1 MLVTVP
7 SKLIRLQGSIKGK
20 PEVLL
25 IDSGASHNFISLR
38 VCRKLAL
45 DVVKS
50 PSINVKLADSSVI
63 QTCGQVQVEVLFGEQ
78 VKVQLTFEVL
88 DCEIDG
94 VLGMP
99 FLSQN
104 NPHIDWSN
112 GTVWLNGQ
120 LLPLAI

>member
-25 IDSGASHNFISLR
+25 IDSGTSHNFISLR
-38 VCRKLAL
+38 VYRKLAL

-63 QTCGQVQVEVLFGEQ
+63 QTCG
-78 VKVQLTFEVL
+78 
-88 DCEIDG
+88 
-94 VLGMP
+94 
-99 FLSQN
+99 
-104 NPHIDWSN
+104 
-112 GTVWLNGQ
+112 
-120 LLPLAI
+120 

>member
-1 MLVTVP
+1 MGQLLCGEAALLASTREVMLVTVP

-38 VCRKLAL
+38 VCRKLPL

-63 QTCGQVQVEVLFGEQ
+63 QTCG
-78 VKVQLTFEVL
+78 
-88 DCEIDG
+88 
-94 VLGMP
+94 
-99 FLSQN
+99 
-104 NPHIDWSN
+104 
-112 GTVWLNGQ
+112 
-120 LLPLAI
+120 